1 MNRNIRISVILA
13 VVIFLWLSSAVWWP
27 EDSDQPSSETQG
39 AQLTQVEVTRLVE
52 QSYQPLISVQAKTK
66 ANREVDIRAELSG
79 QVLSLPVKRG
89 GLVAT
94 GETICELDPQ
104 DRLAANASARAAL
117 ARSELEYI
125 GALSLKQKGVQSEL
139 AIARSLANLEAAKAH
154 QEKTEYRVKK
164 LRMLAPFSG
173 VIEDRPLEIGDYA
186 QVGQICATIVELD
199 PMLIIGQVS
208 AADITK
214 LSLGQRADF
223 IHSEGIINNVVIT
236 YLAST
241 TDPVTQT
248 YRVEAR
254 FKNGSGILRAGIAGT
269 LAAETSAVR
278 AHLIPASVL
287 LLDDNGDMMVKILS
301 NGNQIQNMTVE
312 QLGVGENG
320 IWVQGLPERADLITM
335 GQNYVTAGENV
346 SPVFVEPAKK
356 LK

>member
-1 MNRNIRISVILA
+1 MILA
-13 VVIFLWLSSAVWWP
+13 VVIFAWLSSAIWWP
-27 EDSDQPSSETQG
+27 DDSDLPPGETEG

-89 GLVAT
+89 GLVVT
-94 GETICELDPQ
+94 GETICELYPQ
-104 DRLAANASARAAL
+104 DRLAANASARAAV
-117 ARSELEYI
+117 ARAELEYT

-154 QEKTEYRVKK
+154 QQKTEYRVKK

-186 QVGQICATIVELD
+186 QVGQICATILELD
-199 PMLIIGQVS
+199 PMLIIGQV
-208 AADITK
+208 AATDITK
-214 LSLGQRADF
+214 LRLGQRADF
-223 IHSEGIINNVVIT
+223 IHSEGTVDSALIT

-241 TDPVTQT
+241 TDPITQT
-248 YRVEAR
+248 FRVEAQI
-254 FKNGSGILRAGIAGT
+254 KNSSGILRAGIAGT
-269 LAAETSAVR
+269 LAAETRAVR

-312 QLGVGENG
+312 QLGVDDNG
-320 IWVQGLPERADLITM
+320 IWVQGLPERTALITM
-335 GQNYVTAGENV
+335 GQNYVSAGENV
-346 SPVFVEPAKK
+346 TPVFAEPAKK
-356 LK
+356 LR

>member
-1 MNRNIRISVILA
+1 MILA
-13 VVIFLWLSSAVWWP
+13 AVIFLWLSSAIWWP
-27 EDSDQPSSETQG
+27 GDSDQPPSETKG
-39 AQLTQVEVTRLVE
+39 AQLTQVGVTRLVE
-52 QSYQPLISVQAKTK
+52 KSYHPLISVQAKTK

-79 QVLSLPVKRG
+79 QVLSLPVNRG
-89 GLVAT
+89 GSVVT

-104 DRLAANASARAAL
+104 DRLAANASARAAV
-117 ARSELEYI
+117 ARAELEYT
-125 GALSLKQKGVQSEL
+125 GALSLKQKGVQSAL

-199 PMLIIGQVS
+199 PMLIIGQV
-208 AADITK
+208 AATDITQ
-214 LSLGQRADF
+214 LRLGQRADF
-223 IHSEGIINNVVIT
+223 IHSQGTVDSALIT

-241 TDPVTQT
+241 TDPITQT
-248 YRVEAR
+248 YRIEAQI
-254 FKNGSGILRAGIAGT
+254 KNSGGILRAGIAGT
-269 LAAETSAVR
+269 LVAETRAVR

-312 QLGVGENG
+312 QLGVDDNG
-320 IWVQGLPERADLITM
+320 IWVQGLPERTALITM

-346 SPVFVEPAKK
+346 SPVFAEPAKK
-356 LK
+356 LR

>member
-1 MNRNIRISVILA
+1 MILA
-13 VVIFLWLSSAVWWP
+13 LVIFVWLSSAIWWP
-27 EDSDQPSSETQG
+27 DDSDLPPGETEG

-89 GLVAT
+89 GLVVT

-104 DRLAANASARAAL
+104 DRLAANASARAAV
-117 ARSELEYI
+117 ARAELEYT

-154 QEKTEYRVKK
+154 QQKTEYRVKK

-186 QVGQICATIVELD
+186 QVGQICATILELD
-199 PMLIIGQVS
+199 PMLIIGQV
-208 AADITK
+208 AATDITK
-214 LSLGQRADF
+214 LRLGQRADF
-223 IHSEGIINNVVIT
+223 IHSEGTVDSALIT

-241 TDPVTQT
+241 TDPITQT
-248 YRVEAR
+248 FRVEAQI
-254 FKNGSGILRAGIAGT
+254 KNSSGILRAGIAGT
-269 LAAETSAVR
+269 LAAETRAVR

-312 QLGVGENG
+312 QLGVDDNG
-320 IWVQGLPERADLITM
+320 IWVQGLPERTALITM
-335 GQNYVTAGENV
+335 GQNYVSARENV
-346 SPVFVEPAKK
+346 TPVFAEPAKK
-356 LK
+356 LR